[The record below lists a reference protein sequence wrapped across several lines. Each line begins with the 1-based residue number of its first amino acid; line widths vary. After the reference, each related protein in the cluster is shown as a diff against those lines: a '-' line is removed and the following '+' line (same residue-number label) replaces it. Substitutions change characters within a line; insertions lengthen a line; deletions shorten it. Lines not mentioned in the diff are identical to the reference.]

1 MIGNIRMFFN
11 KKEKMFS
18 GEEDTYIIAGLG
30 NPGDKFYNTK
40 HNAGFDVIDLLAEK
54 YSVKLNKLKFK
65 AVYCELKIEGK
76 RVVLLKPQTFMNL
89 SGESVSAARSWY
101 KVPEERI
108 IIVFDDI
115 DIPLG
120 EMRVKRNGSA
130 GSHNGMKSVIY
141 QLGKDCF
148 PRVKIGIGPK
158 PEGWDLADYVLSR
171 FTPDEREKLNKSEA
185 NAVLAIEE
193 ILKNNIDTAMGKY
206 NRKA

>member
-1 MIGNIRMFFN
+1 
-11 KKEKMFS
+11 MFS

-130 GSHNGMKSVIY
+130 GHCPFSVVPC
-141 QLGKDCF
+141 L
-148 PRVKIGIGPK
+148 
-158 PEGWDLADYVLSR
+158 
-171 FTPDEREKLNKSEA
+171 
-185 NAVLAIEE
+185 
-193 ILKNNIDTAMGKY
+193 
-206 NRKA
+206 